1 MGPIRARAAIFEGL
15 GDIDV
20 GASSTSMHAEHDGEQ
35 GSLGKVAVAVA
46 IVVVTVLAFPLHAVT
61 VLHSV
66 VVLVWTLVVEPEI
79 EVESSTF

>member
-1 MGPIRARAAIFEGL
+1 
-15 GDIDV
+15 
-20 GASSTSMHAEHDGEQ
+20 MHAEHDGEQ